1 MLEHLKLTIL
11 AENRAANPHLLAEQ
25 GLSILVR
32 SSSGSL
38 LFDTGQ
44 TDAFLR
50 NARQLKIDLSKINI
64 IVLSHGHYD
73 HTGGLPFFIEKFGK
87 VKVICHPA
95 IVNKKFKVYPGG
107 RLNIGV
113 PWEEHKIRSAGA
125 DFIFKT
131 NPAEIMPDIWIS
143 GEIPRNSKYEH
154 IDERYQ
160 ERVLESYIHDELHDD
175 MALILNTVKG
185 LVILLGC
192 GHSGVINTARHAMR
206 IMNNKNIFAIM
217 GGMHLSHTPKD
228 RLEQIVG
235 NLKRIN
241 PQFIVPLHCTGFEAI
256 DMMFRRF
263 KNRVKLF
270 NVGDTFDLDVLGN

>member
-11 AENRAANPHLLAEQ
+11 TENRAANPHLLAEQ

-32 SSSGSL
+32 SPRGSL

-50 NARQLKIDLSKINI
+50 NAGQLKIDLASINTV
-64 IVLSHGHYD
+64 VLSHGHYD
-73 HTGGLPFFIEKFGK
+73 HTGGLPFFIKKFGK
-87 VKVICHPA
+87 TRVICHPA
-95 IVNKKFKVYPGG
+95 VVNKKFEVYPGG
-107 RLNIGV
+107 RLDIGV
-113 PWEEHKIRSAGA
+113 PWEERKLHSSGA
-125 DFIFKT
+125 EFVFKT
-131 NPAEIMPDIWIS
+131 NPAQIMPDIWIS

-185 LVILLGC
+185 LVILMGC

-206 IMNNKNIFAIM
+206 ILGTKNIFVIM
-217 GGMHLSHTPKD
+217 GGMHLSHVPKE
-228 RLEQIVG
+228 RLEQIIG
-235 NLKRIN
+235 NLRRIN
-241 PQFIVPLHCTGFEAI
+241 PRFIVPLHCTGFEAI
-256 DMMFRRF
+256 QMMFRRF
-263 KNRVKLF
+263 KDRVKLL
-270 NVGDTFDLDVLGN
+270 NVGDTLDLDTLGA